1 MASAIRINYNTLS
14 TAQQKIGDF
23 VLQNTQRVMYLS
35 ITDLAAQCDTSET
48 TIMRFLRK
56 IGFTS
61 YQVFRVKLAQSLQK
75 DNPKYPWS
83 EIESEDS
90 LSIITGKVITSTI
103 TALEDIRQLITPALV
118 SQAVEL
124 IVGAKRVFVYGVG
137 SSSYIA
143 GDLFHKLI
151 RLGLNASTCSDS
163 HIMSI
168 QTEQSLLGD
177 LFIFVSHT
185 GESHIIVQNADGAK
199 NGGVGVLSITSYRH
213 SSLAKLSDC
222 TLISSTNEMNYR
234 PDAMTSRIIQ
244 LVIIDVLTVALTIR
258 LGKSGVDSV
267 ARSQI
272 AVAKQKR

>member
-90 LSIITGKVITSTI
+90 LSTITGKVITSSI

>member
-1 MASAIRINYNTLS
+1 
-14 TAQQKIGDF
+14 
-23 VLQNTQRVMYLS
+23 MYLS

-61 YQVFRVKLAQSLQK
+61 YHVFRVKLAQSLQK

-90 LSIITGKVITSTI
+90 LSTITGKVITSTI

-185 GESHIIVQNADGAK
+185 GESHIIVQNADVAK
-199 NGGVGVLSITSYRH
+199 KGGVGVLSITSYCH
-213 SSLAKLSDC
+213 SSLAKLSEC

-272 AVAKQKR
+272 AVAKQKK